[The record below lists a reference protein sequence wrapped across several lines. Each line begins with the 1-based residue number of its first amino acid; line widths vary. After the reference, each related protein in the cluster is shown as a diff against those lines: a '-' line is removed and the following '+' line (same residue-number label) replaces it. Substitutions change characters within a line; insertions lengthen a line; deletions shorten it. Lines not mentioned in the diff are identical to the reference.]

1 MSAWRVFWVGR
12 DWLARSGS
20 PGVEW
25 ADWGMQVGDAVF
37 VGPDYRIDPLLCRFG
52 QSSVFRGYEQET
64 RRNYATDISLLL
76 EFLSGRERHW
86 MDAREKDLND
96 FRSWRLD
103 APANP
108 ARVGNSK
115 SNRELA
121 AFAALYKWAKRE
133 QYVPAIPVTTR
144 QVSDLHGGTRE
155 VPDGLR
161 KPMTSD
167 MHWLTPR
174 TWRLWIDIG
183 LRGHTRE
190 GVVELGWLG
199 RLEDRNIAF
208 VRLLVSSGLR
218 LQEGGSLLTFEVP
231 STRLGNSRYCR
242 GRVSGAVTRAK
253 ASRTYYASAEA
264 VRDIESYTESS
275 RAWAIRKAQLK
286 GRYDKL
292 PDMRLVT
299 EVTRGPK
306 RKVRWTDRDGVLFER
321 LLDSLTWRERACLFT
336 EGPDGPEP
344 LWLWLNEAG
353 LPFQPHSWEAVF
365 RTANQRC
372 KGALEPP
379 AHLRS
384 DPHKVYSPYA
394 TPHSA
399 RHSMAL
405 FMLVVLN
412 ALMDQRFGLSPRE
425 RRDFA
430 LLYGDPWHL
439 VQGLL
444 GHATRQVTVDT
455 YLAPVRHLQ
464 LESLLAEVEAPI
476 AAPLPDLDGLF
487 ARVAREA
494 DGIQDIDSQLT
505 LRPVGGAS

>member
-1 MSAWRVFWVGR
+1 MTEWRVFWVGP
-12 DWLARSGS
+12 DWLTESDS
-20 PGVEW
+20 PGAEW
-25 ADWGMQVGDAVF
+25 SDWGMRVGDAVF
-37 VGPDYRIDPLLCRFG
+37 VGPDYRVDPLLCRFG
-52 QSSVFRGYEQET
+52 QSSAFRGYEQET
-64 RRNYATDISLLL
+64 KRNYATDISLLL
-76 EFLSGRERHW
+76 AFLSRRGRHW
-86 MDAREKDLND
+86 TDAREKDLND

-108 ARVGNSK
+108 DRVGNSK

-133 QYVPAIPVTTR
+133 KYVPASPVTMR
-144 QVSDLHGGTRE
+144 QVSDLHGGTKE

-161 KPMTSD
+161 KAAPSD

-174 TWRLWIDIG
+174 TWRLWMDIG
-183 LRGHTRE
+183 LRGHTRA
-190 GVVELGWLG
+190 GVVEPGWLG
-199 RLEDRNIAF
+199 RVEDRNTAF

-218 LQEGGSLLTFEVP
+218 RQEGGSLLTFEVP
-231 STRLGNSRYCR
+231 GTRLGGSRYCR
-242 GRVSGAVTRAK
+242 GRVSGAVTRSK
-253 ASRTYYASAEA
+253 ASRTFYCSTEA
-264 VRDIESYTESS
+264 VRDIESYVESS
-275 RAWAIRKAQLK
+275 RAWAVRKAQVK

-292 PDMRLVT
+292 TDMRLVT

-306 RKVRWTDRDGVLFER
+306 RKVRWTARDGVVFEQ
-321 LLDSLTWRERACLFT
+321 LLDSLTWRERATLFT

-353 LPFQPHSWEAVF
+353 LPFQPHSWDAVF

-372 KGALEPP
+372 RAALEPP
-379 AHLRS
+379 AELRA

-394 TPHSA
+394 TVHGA

-412 ALMDQRFGLSPRE
+412 SLMDQRFGLSPSE

-464 LESLLAEVEAPI
+464 LQSLLAEVEEPLS
-476 AAPLPDLDGLF
+476 APLPDLDDLF

-494 DGIQDIDSQLT
+494 DGIQDIDVRLA
-505 LRPVGGAS
+505 PVLAGAAS